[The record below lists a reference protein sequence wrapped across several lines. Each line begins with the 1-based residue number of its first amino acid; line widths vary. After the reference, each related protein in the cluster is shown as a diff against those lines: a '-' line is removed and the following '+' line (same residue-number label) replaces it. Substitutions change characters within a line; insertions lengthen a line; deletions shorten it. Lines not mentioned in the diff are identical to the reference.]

1 MQKKTCT
8 KCNLPFELSN
18 FYSYKKK
25 GNIYFES
32 ICKKCK
38 LIKTNSDR
46 NKRNENARKDGY
58 TSIHDKRLKTSSGYK
73 EYYKKK
79 VLPDTIIRCDKRRKK
94 AIELCSDYYIR
105 LLIRKDKSLKGVQI
119 PNELIE
125 LYRANLLLKRQ
136 LSNL

>member
-1 MQKKTCT
+1 MKNCKN
-8 KCNLPFELSN
+8 CNLFFKFSN

-32 ICKKCK
+32 VCKKCK
-38 LIKTNSDR
+38 LIKTNADR
-46 NKRNENARKDGY
+46 NKRNAKAIQDGY
-58 TSIHDKRLKTSSGYK
+58 TSIHDKRLKTSSEYK

-105 LLIRKDKSLKGVQI
+105 LLIRKDKSMKGLQI
-119 PNELIE
+119 PKDLIE
-125 LYRANLLLKRQ
+125 LYRSNLLLKRE
-136 LSNL
+136 LCKKD